1 MADKKKAEKEKPQA
15 DEEEKK
21 EGAEGE
27 EGAGEGAAAP
37 AKKKLP
43 LKLIIIIAVA
53 AVLLIGGGVAA
64 AYFMGVFGGAKK
76 ETAAEGE
83 APAEDKGHE
92 EAASGDGH
100 GEKKADGEKKEGA
113 VFYSLGEIMVNIAGE
128 GRRQTYL
135 KLVVELELESEKDK
149 DAIDKLK
156 PRIVDNFQTYL
167 RELRLDD
174 LRGSAGLYRL
184 REELLFRVA
193 DAVQPIKVKDVLF
206 QQMLV
211 Q

>member
-1 MADKKKAEKEKPQA
+1 MADKKKI
-15 DEEEKK
+15 EEKK
-21 EGAEGE
+21 PEDEDKPVAKDGEEGAEGE
-27 EGAGEGAAAP
+27 EGAAEAAP
-37 AKKKLP
+37 KKKLP
-43 LKLIIIIAVA
+43 IKLILIVVGVL
-53 AVLLIGGGVAA
+53 VLLGGGGSA
-64 AYFMGVFGGAKK
+64 AYFMGVFGGEKK
-76 ETAAEGE
+76 EAAADSKSGSESIADIH
-83 APAEDKGHE
+83 APASDTGKE
-92 EAASGDGH
+92 S
-100 GEKKADGEKKEGA
+100 KKSEGA
-113 VFYSLGEIMVNIAGE
+113 VFYDLGEIMVNISGE

-135 KLVVELELESEKDK
+135 KLVVGLELESEKDK

-184 REELLFRVA
+184 REELLFRVT
-193 DAVQPIKVKDVLF
+193 DAVHPIKVRDVLF